1 MSPDI
6 LRIWIQDLLKDWQE
20 GQSGEDARKCPSC
33 GGRLGL
39 KLAKSGGFIGCS
51 NYPDC
56 GYARPLDPAIQ
67 GDSAPGASQAHAC
80 IESLRGHSRVHQKY
94 IQPQRCT

>member
-1 MSPDI
+1 MPSSAVM
-6 LRIWIQDLLKDWQE
+6 LGERHEEVLKHWQE
-20 GQSGEDARKCPSC
+20 GQSEEDARKCPSC

-56 GYARPLDPAIQ
+56 SYARPLDPAAH

-80 IESLRGHSRVHQKY
+80 VRKPGSSAQQDV
-94 IQPQRCT
+94 